1 MSRCLYMAKW
11 KLNCWIVPSPERPI
25 FTSFLLCWQKKDG
38 RRTEPEKYKTRKKNL
53 CHWICPTA
61 DENARVTS
69 PCRAALTYRCVDLSH
84 SLQLSIKQH
93 THTSH
98 KTETI
103 FDHLLNVLNI
113 RRAILPRCWPKFS
126 VRRAATRRQ
135 NKHGRVCV
143 FYSQPS
149 HPLWMNEWAAKRL
162 VVCDPAEWC
171 YASKSFSLKRK

>member
-25 FTSFLLCWQKKDG
+25 FTSFLLCWQKKNG

-93 THTSH
+93 THTRHTKPRPYLIICWMFWTSVGPFFH
-98 KTETI
+98 AADPSSPSDAQQHADRINTDVCVCFI
-103 FDHLLNVLNI
+103 PSRH
-113 RRAILPRCWPKFS
+113 ILCEWMNG
-126 VRRAATRRQ
+126 RQ
-135 NKHGRVCV
+135 NVWSCV
-143 FYSQPS
+143 TPRNGAT
-149 HPLWMNEWAAKRL
+149 PAK
-162 VVCDPAEWC
+162 
-171 YASKSFSLKRK
+171 ASR